1 MQGSLSKRLLFSV
14 VRSQLP
20 TMVVPMIGST
30 SFGIQSSETNISL
43 THVSTRN
50 FAEGVHFEKVNSYES
65 LISRIS
71 NAGSI
76 NDLLNVMNQ
85 NILLYKNEHL
95 VLTLRVIARLSRS
108 TPQEELHKLATD
120 ERFKKLTQK
129 A

>member
-1 MQGSLSKRLLFSV
+1 MSQRSFS
-14 VRSQLP
+14 
-20 TMVVPMIGST
+20 
-30 SFGIQSSETNISL
+30 
-43 THVSTRN
+43 
-50 FAEGVHFEKVNSYES
+50 EGAQFEKVNSYES

-108 TPQEELHKLATD
+108 TPSDEMQKICEG
-120 ERFKKLTQK
+120 ERFKSLTQK
-129 A
+129 ASENIENFNEYGISFYKTHR